1 MEFRGRPPTTVQQL
15 EQWMEMAREHEH
27 LEFKEARTTF
37 RFDDAAD
44 YCIALANEGGGKL
57 ILGVT
62 DSPPRQVVGS
72 RAFRNTHKTQKRLL
86 DSIHLRIDLEEMD
99 HPDGRVVVL
108 HVPSRPIGMP
118 LARDGRYLMRSGE
131 SLVGMTPD
139 QIWRIHE
146 EGQPDFSASICANAT
161 PEDLAAEAVRDLRE
175 AWRRKSGNSRIDDL
189 SDEQILADLGLVR
202 AEDVTYAALILLG
215 SEDALRR
222 HLVCAEI
229 IFEYRSDE
237 SSIRHQERR
246 GFLRGFLLCKDDIWE
261 AINRRNDMEH
271 YQDGL
276 WLRDIPVFNE
286 AVVREAILNA
296 VSHRDYRLQGPVF
309 VRQFPRKLEVLSP
322 GGLPAGVTV
331 ENILETQAARNP
343 LLASVLEKIGLI
355 ERSGQGV
362 DLMFSHSLRE
372 GKALPDYSRTD
383 EHQVYLRLPGEIQ
396 DPSFVRF
403 LEAIGQDEQISFAT
417 EDLMI
422 LDLLRR
428 ERPVPDRLRDRLARL
443 IDAGVVERRGRKKYI
458 LSQDYYRFVDEPG
471 TYTRVA
477 GLDREKCRLLLLQH
491 IEESGDEGSRMRDLM
506 DVVPHLTRDQVRTLV
521 NDLRADGLVHCVG
534 VTRNARWYPG
544 PEPET
549 DD

>member
-1 MEFRGRPPTTVQQL
+1 LEFRGGEQTTIEQV
-15 EQWMEMAREHEH
+15 EQWLHLASEDEH
-27 LEFKEARTTF
+27 LEFKEAKTSF
-37 RFDDAAD
+37 RFDRAAD

-57 ILGVT
+57 ILGIS
-62 DSPPRQVVGS
+62 DGSPRRVVGS
-72 RAFRNTHKTQKRLL
+72 RAFRNTRKTQKSLL
-86 DSIHLRIDLEEMD
+86 DSIHLRIDIEEIE

-108 HVPSRPIGMP
+108 HIPSRPIGMP
-118 LARDGRYLMRSGE
+118 LARDGRFLMRSGE
-131 SLVGMTPD
+131 ALVGMTDD
-139 QIWRIHE
+139 QIRRIHE
-146 EGQPDFSASICANAT
+146 EGQPDFSATICSGAT
-161 PEDLAAEAVRDLRE
+161 AADLAAEAVNQLRD
-175 AWRRKSGNSRIDDL
+175 AWRRKSGNSRIGEL
-189 SDEQILADLGLVR
+189 TDEQMLADLGLMR
-202 AEDVTYAALILLG
+202 AGGVTNAALILLG

-222 HLVCAEI
+222 HLPCSEI

-246 GFLRGFLLCKDDIWE
+246 EFLEGFLLCKDAIWE

-276 WLRDIPVFNE
+276 WLLDIPVFNE

-322 GGLPAGVTV
+322 GGLPGGVTV

-343 LLASVLEKIGLI
+343 LLASVLAKIGLI

-362 DLMFSHSLRE
+362 DLMFSRSLRE
-372 GKALPDYSRTD
+372 GKALPDYSLTG
-383 EHQVYLRLPGEIQ
+383 EHQVFLKLPGEVQ

-403 LEAIGQDEQISFAT
+403 LEIVSRDEQVTFAT

-422 LDLLRR
+422 LDLLKR
-428 ERPVPDRLRDRLARL
+428 EEPVPDRLKGRLPRL
-443 IDAGVVERRGRKKYI
+443 LDAGVVERRGRKKYI
-458 LSQDYYRFVDEPG
+458 LSQNYYRFVDQPG

-491 IEESGDEGSRMRDLM
+491 VEQSRDNGSRMKDLM
-506 DVVPHLTRDQVRTLV
+506 DVVPHLTRPQVKNLV
-521 NDLRADGLVHCVG
+521 NDLREDGLVHCRG
-534 VTRNARWYPG
+534 VTRAARWYPG
-544 PEPET
+544 PENQ
-549 DD
+549 